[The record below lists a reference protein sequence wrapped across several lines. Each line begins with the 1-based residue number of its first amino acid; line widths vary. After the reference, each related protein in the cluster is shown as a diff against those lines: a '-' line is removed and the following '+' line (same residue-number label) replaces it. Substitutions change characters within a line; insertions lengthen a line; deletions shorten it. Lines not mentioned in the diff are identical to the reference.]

1 MNLTKYTNYKKYAPL
16 ILLVAFGTP
25 ALIAFI
31 GVSCR
36 GSRVLAP
43 SQQETAA
50 IIKIDQNATEAIKS
64 TGVLAQESI
73 QKTIEV
79 HNDYV
84 RKSQVIQKKKDKK
97 QKELSESVNKN
108 PDILGLEAEK
118 VLGIKYEK

>member
-16 ILLVAFGTP
+16 ILLVVFGTP
-25 ALIAFI
+25 ALFAFI
-31 GVSCR
+31 GESCG

>member
-16 ILLVAFGTP
+16 ILLVVFGTP
-25 ALIAFI
+25 ALFAFI
-31 GVSCR
+31 GESCR

-43 SQQETAA
+43 AQQETAS